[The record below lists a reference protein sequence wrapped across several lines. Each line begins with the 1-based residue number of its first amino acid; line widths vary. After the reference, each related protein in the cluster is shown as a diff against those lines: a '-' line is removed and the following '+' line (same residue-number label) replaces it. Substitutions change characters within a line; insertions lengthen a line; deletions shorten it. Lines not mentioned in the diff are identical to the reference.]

1 MNKSFDVFSY
11 CNPLVILA
19 SLFLITFFSTL
30 SFQSRFINFVASSS
44 FAVFLLHTNIN
55 LCRPYFVPY
64 VKSIYESYNGI
75 NCLVAILVF
84 LICVFAFA
92 ILLDQIRKLIWK
104 FINANIP
111 T

>member
-1 MNKSFDVFSY
+1 MNRSDVFSY

-19 SLFLITFFSTL
+19 SLSLITFFSTL
-30 SFQSRFINFVASSS
+30 NFQSRFINIIASSS

-64 VKSIYESYNGI
+64 IKSIYESYNGI

-84 LICVFAFA
+84 LIVVFVFAF
-92 ILLDQIRKLIWK
+92 LLDQVRIFIWK
-104 FINANIP
+104 IVMKQK
-111 T
+111 